1 MLLTIAVLLCI
12 LWGLGLVTPSASMLR
27 RSLAAARSRS
37 AAFLAASLASS
48 LLVSPMAAGAGELG
62 LEVEPAVAI
71 PLTRPQSQR
80 FDAGGAAAVK
90 LLYGLT
96 PSLDVTAGLSL
107 VALPRSGGSLS
118 SRAGTAWG
126 YGAGLQLK
134 RPHDSLSFHGISPW
148 VDADVLYVH
157 TGPLGRLG
165 FAAATGLAF
174 PLGDARNVWVGP
186 FVRYQQVLGRG
197 HAGEDGRDAR
207 LLLAGVS
214 FELGGSVHR
223 RTATHDEAG
232 PPPAM
237 VAAAA
242 PDRDRDGIPDGGDL
256 CPDVAGPS
264 SNSGCPVYE
273 KVVVQPDRLELKDK
287 IQFAWNSPAIEQI
300 SHPALDEVVRALQES
315 RGFRVQLEG
324 HASSEGGDEHNQTL
338 SEGRAQAVLEYLASH
353 GIARERLTSKGFSS
367 SMPIDSNTT
376 EVGREAN
383 RRVEF
388 VVHFIIVNP
397 GSAK

>member
-1 MLLTIAVLLCI
+1 
-12 LWGLGLVTPSASMLR
+12 
-27 RSLAAARSRS
+27 
-37 AAFLAASLASS
+37 
-48 LLVSPMAAGAGELG
+48 
-62 LEVEPAVAI
+62 
-71 PLTRPQSQR
+71 
-80 FDAGGAAAVK
+80 
-90 LLYGLT
+90 
-96 PSLDVTAGLSL
+96 
-107 VALPRSGGSLS
+107 
-118 SRAGTAWG
+118 
-126 YGAGLQLK
+126 
-134 RPHDSLSFHGISPW
+134 
-148 VDADVLYVH
+148 
-157 TGPLGRLG
+157 
-165 FAAATGLAF
+165 
-174 PLGDARNVWVGP
+174 
-186 FVRYQQVLGRG
+186 
-197 HAGEDGRDAR
+197 
-207 LLLAGVS
+207 
-214 FELGGSVHR
+214 
-223 RTATHDEAG
+223 
-232 PPPAM
+232 M

-273 KVVVQPDRLELKDK
+273 KLVVQPDKLELKDK

-300 SHPALDEVVRALQES
+300 SHPALDEVVRALQEN